1 MSRKEVR
8 AHIVSTREEL
18 AATLDE
24 LEHRVSPVE
33 LGKTAVAW
41 VSDSYDRTPA
51 RWLIGG
57 GVVLVGAVAAVLW
70 AVFSSDD

>member
-1 MSRKEVR
+1 MSKKELH
-8 AHIVSTREEL
+8 AHIASTREEL

-24 LEHRVSPVE
+24 IEHRVSPVQ
-33 LGKTAVAW
+33 LGKTAVSW
-41 VSDSYDRTPA
+41 VSDSYDRSPA

-57 GVVLVGAVAAVLW
+57 GVVLVGAVAAILW

>member
-1 MSRKEVR
+1 MSKKEVN
-8 AHIVSTREEL
+8 AHIASTREEL

-24 LEHRVSPVE
+24 IEHRVSPVQ

-41 VSDSYDRTPA
+41 VSESYDRDPT

-57 GVVLVGAVAAVLW
+57 GVALVGAVAAVLW

>member
-1 MSRKEVR
+1 MSKKEVN
-8 AHIVSTREEL
+8 AHIASTREEL

-24 LEHRVSPVE
+24 IEHRVSPVQ
-33 LGKTAVAW
+33 LGKTAVSW
-41 VSDSYDRTPA
+41 VSESYDRAPA

-57 GVVLVGAVAAVLW
+57 GVALVGAVAAVLW